1 MCVCVRIHCFRCEV
15 VKCVP
20 DGDRPGNRPQPVWG
34 RASDIPAQGS
44 ISQEEAEPIKGKGMQ
59 GRGSLVPLDQRD
71 LALTPGLLLTGQ
83 EGSWHLSFPLRTRG
97 NCSPQVRGS
106 CTDAAGG

>member
-1 MCVCVRIHCFRCEV
+1 MGIGQGTGHSLSL
-15 VKCVP
+15 
-20 DGDRPGNRPQPVWG
+20 WG

-59 GRGSLVPLDQRD
+59 GRGSLVPLDHRD

-106 CTDAAGG
+106 CTDAAGGWRMTEPSSQGLTRQ